1 MNTKTRELR
10 IRKVPTKVHKWIKL
24 EAVRDGISINDKVNQ
39 ILKKHCSEAARFSY
53 P

>member
-10 IRKVPTKVHKWIKL
+10 IRKVPVEVHKLIKL
-24 EAVRDGISINDKVNQ
+24 EAVREGISFNDRVNQ
-39 ILKKHCSEAARFSY
+39 ILQKHCGEAARFSY